1 MGYEKLEYEKLTQQ
15 GMLRKSEIVSIRIDP
30 ELCKKLHEKSNEQ
43 KISLNTLINHL
54 LEKQVNW
61 NELANEIGWVSI
73 FRSVFREMMES
84 ISKEKIIK
92 IGQTAGKTDLQ
103 NSLNYFYGR
112 IDLDSILDFLK
123 KQFQSMK
130 VQFRLIS
137 ENGKDRIIIQHDLGK
152 NWPHLVISE
161 LNELLNTMGYKIT
174 NDEYNKSGFSF
185 EIIRVEVF

>member
-1 MGYEKLEYEKLTQQ
+1 MAQQ
-15 GMLRKSEIVSIRIDP
+15 GILKKTEIISVRIDS
-30 ELCKKLHEKSNEQ
+30 ELSKKLHDKSEEQ
-43 KISLNTLINHL
+43 RISLNALINHL

-61 NELANEIGWVSI
+61 NELANEIGWVST
-73 FRSVFREMMES
+73 FRTTFRDLMDT
-84 ISKEKIIK
+84 ISKDKVIK
-92 IGQTAGKTDLQ
+92 IGQSAGKTDFQ

-123 KQFQSMK
+123 KRLQNMK
-130 VQFRLIS
+130 VQFRHIS
-137 ENGKDRIIIQHDLGK
+137 ENGKDKIIIQHDLGK

-161 LNELLNTMGYKIT
+161 LSESLNAIGYRIT

>member
-1 MGYEKLEYEKLTQQ
+1 MAQQ
-15 GMLRKSEIVSIRIDP
+15 GILKKTEIISVRIDS
-30 ELCKKLHEKSNEQ
+30 ELSKKLHDKSEEQ
-43 KISLNTLINHL
+43 RISLNALINHL

-61 NELANEIGWVSI
+61 NELANEIGWVSS
-73 FRSVFREMMES
+73 FRTTFRDLMDT
-84 ISKEKIIK
+84 ISKDKVIK
-92 IGQTAGKTDLQ
+92 IGQSAGKTDLQ

-123 KQFQSMK
+123 KRLQNMK
-130 VQFRLIS
+130 VQFRHIS
-137 ENGKDRIIIQHDLGK
+137 ENGKDKIIIQHDLGK

-161 LNELLNTMGYKIT
+161 LNELLNAIGYRIT